1 MKSYTIDENG
11 IKLFEKRQV
20 STAFTGKAQERLMQ
34 IEDNSWW
41 FKYRAFF
48 IKTIAEKYLDKSKR
62 IYDIGGGNGY
72 TSSKMMRNG
81 WRASLIEPT
90 YEACLNAKSRG
101 LDEVICGEVT
111 QETVEDACFDQAMLL
126 DVLEHIE
133 NDKEF
138 LMLIRKKLKT
148 NGRLLIT
155 VPAFEKLW
163 SSEDDAA
170 GHFRR
175 YTIEGLSK
183 VAQRAGFKIITINYF
198 FGFLYMPIKVVR
210 HYGEKIGLLKPYEK
224 RSEYERERVNQSQFR
239 SRKGIVDFVLKKLEK
254 HELRK
259 IISGKRLRRGSSI
272 ILVLERR

>member
-20 STAFTGKAQERLMQ
+20 STAFTSKAQEGLMQ

-72 TSSKMMRNG
+72 TSSKMMRHG
-81 WRASLIEPT
+81 WRTSLIEPT
-90 YEACLNAKSRG
+90 YQACLNAKKRG

-111 QETVEDACFDQAMLL
+111 QETVEDAYFEQAMLL

-138 LMLIRKKLKT
+138 LMLIRKKLKI

-155 VPAFEKLW
+155 VPAFEELW

-183 VAQRAGFKIITINYF
+183 VAKQAGFKIITINYF
-198 FGFLYMPIKVVR
+198 FGFLYVPIKVVR

-254 HELRK
+254 HEIRK

-272 ILVLERR
+272 ILVLER